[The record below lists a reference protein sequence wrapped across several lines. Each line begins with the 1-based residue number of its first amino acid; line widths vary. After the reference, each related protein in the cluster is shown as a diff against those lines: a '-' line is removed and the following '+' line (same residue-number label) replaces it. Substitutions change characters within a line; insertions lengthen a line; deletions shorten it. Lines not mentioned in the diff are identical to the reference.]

1 MKLFFTNPLAKT
13 GAIIALAMA
22 GLLSVGAAHALG
34 TASDTSI
41 NNISLLSYSVGG
53 TAQHQICSSL
63 TGNSTSTGTTTATI
77 AVNCTGGGAGAGTY
91 TTFKVDNKVNLT
103 VTTIDTNFVS
113 VVPGQTTGVFG
124 AASSATATQVARFL
138 VSNTGN
144 STQDFALTAGFTETG
159 TLTVGTFS
167 PTSVADNFNPSACI
181 VRVESGVSA
190 GAVYDGSDTATFIDA
205 LAADTTKTVYVICA
219 IPLAQVNSDIAVVS
233 LTAEARVSGIAAD
246 GALGAVL
253 DATVANTQTGV
264 EIVFADTAGTDAG
277 DTVRDGKHSSR
288 DALRVTTASLTVTK
302 AITTVCDPFNG
313 PTAQKKNI
321 PGAFVRYT
329 ITVAN
334 GGSTAATLTTISD
347 TLAVANV
354 NFDANFITG
363 ATATDCAVGTA
374 SINPALNG
382 FRVELGTTTVPIGTP
397 GFTARSFYPKTFTSA
412 TDSDGVDFSTP
423 TITATFASVLDT
435 TGSATAGELRAGE
448 TVSVSYQ
455 VEIK

>member
-1 MKLFFTNPLAKT
+1 MKLLSTNPLAKT
-13 GAIIALAMA
+13 GAIIAFAMA
-22 GLLSVGAAHALG
+22 GLLSVGAAHAVG

-41 NNISLLSYSVGG
+41 TNISLLSYSVGG
-53 TAQHQICSSL
+53 TPQNQICSSL
-63 TGNSTSTGTTTATI
+63 AGNSTSTGTTTATI
-77 AVNCTGGGAGAGTY
+77 AANCTGGGAGAGTY
-91 TTFKVDNKVNLT
+91 TTFKVDNKVNFQ
-103 VTTIDTNFVS
+103 VTTIDTAFVS

-144 STQDFALTAGFTETG
+144 STQDFALTAGFSETG
-159 TLTVGTFS
+159 TLTVGTFA
-167 PTSVADNFNPSACI
+167 PTSVADTFNPSACT
-181 VRVESGVSA
+181 VRVESGPSLN
-190 GAVYDGSDTATFIDA
+190 AVYDAADTATFIDA

-233 LTAEARVSGIAAD
+233 LIAEARVSGTVAD

-264 EIVFADTAGTDAG
+264 EIVFADTAGTDTG
-277 DTVRDGKHSSR
+277 DVARDGKHSSR
-288 DALRVTTASLTVTK
+288 SALRVTTASLTVTK
-302 AITTVCDPFNG
+302 AITTVCDPLNG
-313 PTAQKKNI
+313 PTAPKNI

-347 TLAVANV
+347 TLAVTNV
-354 NFDANFITG
+354 NFDNNFITG
-363 ATATDCAVGTA
+363 ATAAACAAGTA

-382 FRVELGTTTVPIGTP
+382 FRVVLGTTSAAAGAPVL
-397 GFTARSFYPKTFTSA
+397 TARTGYPKTFTSA
-412 TDSDGVDFSTP
+412 SDADGIEFATP
-423 TITATFASVLDT
+423 VITATFSNVLDT
-435 TGSATAGELRAGE
+435 TGGALAGELRAGE
-448 TVSVSYQ
+448 TVSVSFQ